1 MAAPDMGGRSFF
13 SDVLTQFDHAASFTG
28 VDPGL
33 LEQIRVCN
41 SLVQLQFPVRMDDG
55 SIRVI
60 EAYRAEHSLHRTPVK
75 GGIRFSADAGAD
87 EVMALAAL
95 MTLKCALV
103 GVPFGG
109 GKGAVRID
117 PRQLSDHELERTT
130 RRYAAELV
138 KKNYL
143 SPTLDVPAPDLGTGE
158 REMAWVLDTYTSLRE
173 DDLNAAGCVTG
184 KPIELGGIPGRREAT
199 GLGVYFAV
207 RGALSSDELLRETDL
222 DPGIEGKSVVVQ
234 GLGNVGSHAAEAFAR
249 AGARIVGLAE
259 RSGTLHDER
268 GLDLEKVRAHLA
280 ERGTLAG
287 CPVGRFEPN
296 PGRALELPC
305 DVLVPAALEHVIH
318 EGNVD
323 RVCAK
328 VVAEGANGPTTSA
341 AEKSLLARK
350 VIVLPDI
357 YANAGGVT
365 VSYFEWLKNLHHVSF
380 ERMTKRWEESVNQR
394 FLKIIE
400 HHTGE
405 RVPDADRGP
414 LIRGPSEHDLVISA
428 LEQTMVTSFEQILER
443 QRRQLL
449 PSLRVASYVAAIEK
463 VARVYQLTGIF
474 P

>member
-1 MAAPDMGGRSFF
+1 MAAPDTPGRSFF
-13 SDVLTQFDHAASFTG
+13 SDVLRQFDHAATFTG
-28 VDPGL
+28 IDPGL

-41 SLVQLQFPVRMDDG
+41 CLVQLKFPVRMDDG
-55 SIRVI
+55 SIRVV
-60 EAYRAEHSLHRTPVK
+60 EAYRAEHSVHRSPVK
-75 GGIRFSADAGAD
+75 GGIRYSPDVGAD

-109 GKGAVRID
+109 GKGGVRID
-117 PRQLSDHELERTT
+117 PSQLSTHELERTT

-138 KKNYL
+138 KKNFL

-158 REMAWVLDTYTSLRE
+158 REMAWVLDTYVSLRE
-173 DDLNAAGCVTG
+173 EDLNAAGCVTG

-207 RGALSSDELLRETDL
+207 REALASEELLRESEL
-222 DPGIEGKSVVVQ
+222 EPGVANQRVVVQ

-249 AGARIVGLAE
+249 AGARIVGVAE

-268 GLDLEKVRAHLA
+268 GLDLGRVMAHLA
-280 ERGTLAG
+280 EHRTLAG
-287 CPVGRFEPN
+287 CPVGRFESD

-305 DVLVPAALEHVIH
+305 DVLVPAAREHVIH
-318 EGNVD
+318 EGNAG
-323 RVCAK
+323 RIRAK
-328 VVAEGANGPTTSA
+328 LIAEGANGPTTRA
-341 AEKSLLARK
+341 AERELLSRG
-350 VIVLPDI
+350 VIVLPDV

-394 FLKIIE
+394 FLGIIE
-400 HHTGE
+400 RHTRE
-405 RVPDADRGP
+405 RIPESERGP
-414 LIRGPSEHDLVISA
+414 LIQGPSERDLVISA
-428 LEQTMVTSFEQILER
+428 LEQTMVTSFQQILER
-443 QRRQLL
+443 RQRQRL
-449 PSLRVASYVAAIEK
+449 PSLRTASYAAAIEK
-463 VARVYQLTGIF
+463 IARVYELQGIF